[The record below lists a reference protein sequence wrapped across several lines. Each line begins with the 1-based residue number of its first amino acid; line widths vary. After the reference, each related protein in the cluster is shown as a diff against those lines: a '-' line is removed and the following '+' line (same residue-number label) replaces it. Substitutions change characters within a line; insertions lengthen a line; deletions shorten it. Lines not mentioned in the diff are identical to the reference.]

1 MRGVKLDRCA
11 ATDFCRFFAR
21 RSSILSELLQH
32 WTGIMT
38 MAHKYKSQ
46 VLLFVVLACLA
57 LLPAGA
63 FAQTAN
69 IQSRITQELNDSQRT
84 VLVGNTHPLAQA
96 KYDKGPVSSS
106 MPLDHMSLVLKR
118 SPAQEAALQTLLA
131 EQQDRKSPNYHKWL
145 TAAQFGQLFGVS
157 DSDIKKISSWL
168 TMHGFLI
175 DNVSNSRQIIQFSGT
190 AGEVEEAFKSP
201 IHQFV
206 INGEHHIAN
215 VNDPSIPTAL
225 ASVVGGVRSL
235 HDFFPKA
242 QNHAKLAKMPRA
254 RATGVKPKFTFPGG
268 VNGCNILGSANCFGL
283 GPADFAKIYS
293 VPTSVDGTGVT
304 IAAISDSN
312 INPADVSDF
321 QSIFGLPS
329 KAVNVIIPPTGSDPG
344 LQPNGD
350 EIEAILDV
358 EWSGSVAQGANIDLV
373 ISKSSNTTFGGDT
386 AATYVVDT
394 LDSAPTNAGFAQIIS
409 ESFGECELGLG
420 TAGNTFYKNLWSQ
433 AATEGITV
441 IISSGD
447 NGSAGCD
454 VQPVSGPSTAAQ
466 FGLAVNGVG
475 STPFNVAVGG
485 TDFTDLTNPL
495 QFWTVGNNPIT
506 GASALSYIPESTWN
520 DSCTNAVFINEFN
533 GQFGNDAQTVC
544 NNATIVADGFS
555 VPVGGSAGKSA
566 CTTSDGST
574 VASCSGGY
582 PQPAFQSGVAPAGDS
597 TRDIPDVSMFAGDG
611 EIAASFYIVCERDF
625 PGDGGAACDLSNGL
639 FLEVGG
645 TSVSTQVFAGVMALV
660 IQKNGGARQGNPD
673 TVFYSLAKAE
683 FAANCNTNSPQP
695 NSTCVFN
702 DINTGT
708 ISMPCETGSPDC
720 TTNAAAVPVAPRV
733 KRPTPTTLVTLVCV
747 FCVGLMLICF
757 RGRSRAWTTAIAL
770 LAAVVLTANAG
781 CGGGSGNNSGGG
793 GTTPNIGISNGYNAG
808 TGYDL
813 ATGLGTINVE
823 NLVNAAGFAA
833 VPNVQAPPEAP
844 VAPAPARRFAVR
856 NFQPAVR
863 AIAITFVFC
872 LGILL
877 LGFRQRSRRTNA
889 AMALVA
895 FVLLTLTA
903 GIAHFHRTAVSAT
916 VAQSASH
923 RN

>member
-1 MRGVKLDRCA
+1 MPPKL
-11 ATDFCRFFAR
+11 T
-21 RSSILSELLQH
+21 SK
-32 WTGIMT
+32 G
-38 MAHKYKSQ
+38 
-46 VLLFVVLACLA
+46 LLFVLLAVLV
-57 LLPAGA
+57 LLPARVV
-63 FAQTAN
+63 AQTAN
-69 IQSRITQELNDSQRT
+69 VVSRITQEVNESQRT
-84 VLVGNTHPLAQA
+84 VLVGNTHPLARAQ
-96 KYDKGPVSSS
+96 YDKGVVSASL
-106 MPLDHMSLVLKR
+106 PLDHMTLVLKR
-118 SPAQEAALQTLLA
+118 SPAQEAALQTLLV

-145 TAAQFGQLFGVS
+145 TAAQFGQLFGPS
-157 DSDIKKISSWL
+157 DQDIQKLTSWL
-168 TMHGFLI
+168 TSHGFVV
-175 DNVSNSRQIIQFSGT
+175 DNVGNGRQFIQFSGT
-190 AGEVEEAFKSP
+190 AGEVEEAFKAPLHNLS
-201 IHQFV
+201 V
-206 INGEHHIAN
+206 NGEHHMGN
-215 VNDPSIPTAL
+215 MNDPSIPTAL
-225 ASVVGGVRSL
+225 APVVSGIRSL

-242 QNHAKLAKMPRA
+242 QNHAKLASMPRSGA
-254 RATGVKPKFTFPGG
+254 KAAASGVKPKFTFPGPTS
-268 VNGCNILGSANCFGL
+268 GCNVLGSANCFGI

-293 VPTSVDGTGVT
+293 IPTSVDGTGVT
-304 IAAISDSN
+304 IAVISDSN

-373 ISKSSNTTFGGDT
+373 TSTTSGATFGGDT

-394 LDSAPTNAGFAQIIS
+394 LDSAPTNAGFAQILS

-433 AATEGITV
+433 AAMEGVTV
-441 IISSGD
+441 VISSGD

-466 FGLAVNGVG
+466 FGLAVNGVA
-475 STPFNVAVGG
+475 STPSNVAVGG

-506 GASALSYIPESTWN
+506 GASALSYVPESTWN

-544 NNATIVADGFS
+544 NNATIIADGFA
-555 VPVGGSAGKSA
+555 VPIGGSGGKSA

-574 VASCSGGY
+574 VTSCTGGY
-582 PQPAFQSGVAPAGDS
+582 PQPAFQAGVAPAGDT
-597 TRDIPDVSMFAGDG
+597 TRDLPDVSMFAGDG

-625 PGDGGAACDLSNGL
+625 PQSTDAACNLNNGP
-639 FLEVGG
+639 FIEVGG

-660 IQKNGGARQGNPD
+660 VQKNGGAKQGNPD
-673 TVFYSLAKAE
+673 SVFYSLAKAE

-702 DINTGT
+702 DITTGT
-708 ISMPCETGSPDC
+708 IAMPCITNSPNC
-720 TTNAAAVPVAPRV
+720 TTNAAAVPIAPRV
-733 KRPTPTTLVTLVCV
+733 MWLTPTKLVTLVCV

-770 LAAVVLTANAG
+770 LAAMVFTVNAG
-781 CGGGSGNNSGGG
+781 CGGGGGTPPGG
-793 GTTPNIGISNGYNAG
+793 GTTPNIGIENGYNAG

-823 NLVNAAGFAA
+823 NLLNASGFAA
-833 VPNVQAPPEAP
+833 VPNVQAPPAP
-844 VAPAPARRFAVR
+844 PVPAPSLARRMNVR
-856 NFQPAVR
+856 DWQPAVR
-863 AIAITFVFC
+863 AIAIAIVFC

-877 LGFRQRSRRTNA
+877 LGWRQRRTNPI
-889 AMALVA
+889 
-895 FVLLTLTA
+895 
-903 GIAHFHRTAVSAT
+903 G
-916 VAQSASH
+916 AS
-923 RN
+923 